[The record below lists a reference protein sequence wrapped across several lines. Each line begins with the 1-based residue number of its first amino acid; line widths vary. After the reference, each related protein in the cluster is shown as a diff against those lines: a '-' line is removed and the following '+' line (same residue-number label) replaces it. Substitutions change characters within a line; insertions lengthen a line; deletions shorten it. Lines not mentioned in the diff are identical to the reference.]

1 VGVLASLRTILPLAL
16 SAGINLYLTVLV
28 IGLSI
33 RFGWVS
39 GYPPGLEILASLP
52 LLVAAGVMYLIEF
65 VADKVPFVDTLW
77 DLLHTV
83 IRPAGAILLATSS
96 LSAIDSELVGAAAAL
111 VGVNPGVQLFGA
123 LLACVVALISH
134 GSKAGTRTAVNVS
147 GGGLTLAGV
156 AISLAEDLAVALI
169 VFLALRFP
177 LAANIVAGVIL
188 AAMVVV
194 VPQLLRWAWFSL
206 RAIGARLRGV
216 FSPLRRPE
224 PLPPEHAALL
234 AAPPT
239 LAAHCQAQG
248 SGPIRGR
255 YGYLALAG
263 ERLAFTYRRRFR
275 ERLWSL
281 PLAELRHVSLRRGLL
296 LLVLEVTFS
305 GAAGMGA
312 VRFAFT
318 ADRAPLAE
326 QFVEALA
333 NDRSPSPGC
342 APAAN

>member
-1 VGVLASLRTILPLAL
+1 MGVLAALRTILPLAL

-28 IGLSI
+28 VGLSI

-52 LLVAAGVMYLIEF
+52 VLVGAGVMYAIEF
-65 VADKVPFVDTLW
+65 VADKVPFVDTFW

-83 IRPAGAILLATSS
+83 IRPVGAILLATSS
-96 LSAIDSELVGAAAAL
+96 LSALDPELVGAAAAL
-111 VGVNPGVQLFGA
+111 AGVNPGVQLFGA
-123 LLACVVALISH
+123 VAACVVALISH

-147 GGGLTLAGV
+147 GGGLTFTGV

-169 VFLALRFP
+169 AFLALRFP
-177 LAANIVAGVIL
+177 LAANIIAGVIL
-188 AAMVVV
+188 AAMVVI

-206 RAIGARLRGV
+206 RAAVARLRGAI
-216 FSPLRRPE
+216 SPIRRSE

-234 AAPPT
+234 AGPPT

-248 SGPIRGR
+248 GGPIRGR

-263 ERLAFTYRRRFR
+263 DRLAFTYRRRFR
-275 ERLWSL
+275 ERVWSL
-281 PLAELRHVSLRRGLL
+281 PVAELRRASLRRGVL
-296 LLVLEVTFS
+296 LLVLEVTYS

-326 QFVEALA
+326 QFVAALA
-333 NDRSPSPGC
+333 GER
-342 APAAN
+342 AAG